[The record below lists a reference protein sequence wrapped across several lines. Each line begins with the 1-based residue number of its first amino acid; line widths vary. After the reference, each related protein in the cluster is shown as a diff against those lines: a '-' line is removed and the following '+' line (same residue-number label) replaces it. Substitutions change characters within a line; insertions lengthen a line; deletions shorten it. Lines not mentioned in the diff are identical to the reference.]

1 MRKGLLI
8 IFVSF
13 SGGGKST
20 IIKALKEKHP
30 DWEFSVS
37 CTTRE
42 PREGEIDGQHYHF
55 IKKEDFLDKVENK
68 ALLEYE
74 HVHTDFYGTPRE
86 PLEKALDEGKVYI
99 LDIDVKGALNILNEY
114 PENQISFFIDV
125 PNMATLVD
133 RLRNRGSE
141 NETSLQKRLSRIPE
155 ERKEKEKFDHIII
168 NDKLNDAVLNI
179 ETLIMNKL
187 EAIQ

>member
-30 DWEFSVS
+30 DWQFSVS
-37 CTTRE
+37 STTRN
-42 PREGEIDGQHYHF
+42 PREGEVEGQHYYF
-55 IKKEDFLDKVENK
+55 IGKDDFLAKIESND
-68 ALLEYE
+68 LLEYE
-74 HVHTDFYGTPRE
+74 HVHTDLYGTPRA
-86 PLEKALDEGKVYI
+86 PLEDALNEGKVYI

-114 PENQISFFIDV
+114 KENQISFFVDV
-125 PNMATLVD
+125 PDMATLVD
-133 RLRNRGSE
+133 ILRSRGTETE
-141 NETSLQKRLSRIPE
+141 NDIQKRLSRIPE
-155 ERKEKEKFDHIII
+155 ERDEKEKFDHIII
-168 NDKLNDAVLNI
+168 NDKLVDAVLEI
-179 ETLIMNKL
+179 ETLIINKL